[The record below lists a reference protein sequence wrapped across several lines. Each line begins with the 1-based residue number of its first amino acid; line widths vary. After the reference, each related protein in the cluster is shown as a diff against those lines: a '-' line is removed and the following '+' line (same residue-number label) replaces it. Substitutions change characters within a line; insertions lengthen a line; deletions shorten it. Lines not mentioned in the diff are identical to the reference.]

1 MNDVVMFTKNSKS
14 LLAKLMA
21 EEDISVQHK
30 NIETAYFDVKNR
42 VLALPL
48 WKDMSGT
55 LYDLL
60 VGHEVGHALY
70 TPSEEG
76 VLENAIKR
84 SNKAFVNVVEDA
96 RIEKLMKRKFPGLR
110 SSFFKG
116 YDELHDK
123 DFFGIQR
130 SDFGNMSFIDKINV
144 FFKYPSNQYD
154 LKGYFT
160 AEELPYVK
168 MVAETETFA
177 EVADVAEKIFNFISE
192 KVKEEK
198 ENQMQNSVAPSDAEE
213 NPDAQSIDVSSD
225 SSEKTEET
233 DGSGDADQQK
243 ESENENDNEG
253 SESSSEEKV
262 SANGGDNVEPSD
274 SEEKSTTSIGGKE
287 GGSGINDNE
296 FVSQTATDLADA
308 LKELIDHEASITYL
322 DIPKFNANDYIIQ
335 WTEVRDDLAKKLDMS
350 LITTEKMKNYW
361 TNSYTNLLAKHN
373 KTISYLVKEFEM
385 KKSADEYA
393 KSYIAKS
400 GNINSNKL
408 WSFQLNDD
416 IFKKKNVIPEGK
428 NHGMVMLVDW
438 SGSMHRQL
446 VKTVEQTIILA
457 TFCRRVGIPFE
468 VYNFS
473 DQNRSTV
480 DKYEILE
487 SLEVGDHVLSPNVK
501 LHCMLSH
508 KMKKSEFY
516 EACRQYI
523 NLAYA
528 NVYHIYGV
536 TYELDQYRMGG
547 TPLNDSLIILD
558 RVVDKF
564 RKENSVQKM
573 SFVVLTDGEAGD
585 HFQQVDETA
594 EGQKWISTKGF
605 SWRRTYNSSTV
616 FVKDKNTGTF
626 FSYDTKKHS
635 QTDAYLDYMKKKH
648 NASSIGFYVVNNLRD
663 LKSAIYNYMGKG
675 NVWTDTSSYL
685 KESRKNGFL
694 TATKC
699 GYDEYYI
706 LDMRNQGSEDELE
719 VSDSMTNAKI
729 AKQFAKFQ
737 SKKKTSRQLLNKFV
751 DLVK

>member
-21 EEDISVQHK
+21 EENISVQHK
-30 NIETAYFDVKNR
+30 NIETAYFDVRNR

-70 TPSEEG
+70 TPADEG

-123 DFFGIQR
+123 DFFGIT
-130 SDFGNMSFIDKINV
+130 DFGNMSFIDKINV

-160 AEELPYVK
+160 AEELSYVK

-177 EVADVAEKIFNFISE
+177 EVADVSEEIFNFISE
-192 KVKEEK
+192 KVKKEK
-198 ENQMQNSVAPSDAEE
+198 ENQMQSSFAPSDAEE
-213 NPDAQSIDVSSD
+213 NPDEQSIDTSSD
-225 SSEKTEET
+225 SSEEIEDT
-233 DGSGDADQQK
+233 DGSGDASQEK
-243 ESENENDNEG
+243 NSENESDDEG
-253 SESSSEEKV
+253 SDSSSEEKV
-262 SANGGDNVEPSD
+262 SANSGSPSA
-274 SEEKSTTSIGGKE
+274 SEKTSKTSIGGKE
-287 GGSGINDNE
+287 GGSGLNDSE
-296 FVSQTATDLADA
+296 FVSKTATDLADA
-308 LKELIDHEASITYL
+308 LKELIDHEATITYL
-322 DIPKFNANDYIIQ
+322 DIPKFNVNDYIIQ

-350 LITTEKMKNYW
+350 LIATEKMKNHW

-416 IFKKKNVIPEGK
+416 IFKKKSVIPEGK

-473 DQNRSTV
+473 DQNRSRG
-480 DKYEILE
+480 DKHAILD
-487 SLEVGDHVLSPNVK
+487 SLEVGDHVLSQNVK

-508 KMKKSEFY
+508 KMKKSDFY

-528 NVYHIYGV
+528 NVYCIYGV
-536 TYELDQYRMGG
+536 TYELEQYRMGG

-558 RVVDKF
+558 RVVERF

-585 HFQQVDETA
+585 HFEQVA
-594 EGQKWISTKGF
+594 ESSDGHRYISHNIF
-605 SWRRTYNSSTV
+605 SWRRTHKSTLV

-635 QTDAYLDYMKKKH
+635 QTDAYLDYMKNKH
-648 NASSIGFYVVNNLRD
+648 SAASIGFYVVNNIRD
-663 LKSAIYNYMGKG
+663 LKSAIYNYMDKQ
-675 NVWTDTSSYL
+675 NDWTAVSSYL
-685 KESRKNGFL
+685 KESRTKGFL

-719 VSDSMTNAKI
+719 VRDDMTNAKI

>member
-1 MNDVVMFTKNSKS
+1 M
-14 LLAKLMA
+14 
-21 EEDISVQHK
+21 
-30 NIETAYFDVKNR
+30 
-42 VLALPL
+42 
-48 WKDMSGT
+48 
-55 LYDLL
+55 
-60 VGHEVGHALY
+60 
-70 TPSEEG
+70 
-76 VLENAIKR
+76 
-84 SNKAFVNVVEDA
+84 
-96 RIEKLMKRKFPGLR
+96 
-110 SSFFKG
+110 
-116 YDELHDK
+116 
-123 DFFGIQR
+123 
-130 SDFGNMSFIDKINV
+130 

-160 AEELPYVK
+160 AEELSYVK

-177 EVADVAEKIFNFISE
+177 EVADVSEEIFNFISE
-192 KVKEEK
+192 KVKKEK
-198 ENQMQNSVAPSDAEE
+198 ENQMQSSFAPSDAEE
-213 NPDAQSIDVSSD
+213 NPDEQSIDTSSD
-225 SSEKTEET
+225 SSEEIEDT
-233 DGSGDADQQK
+233 DGSGDASQEK
-243 ESENENDNEG
+243 NSENESDDEG
-253 SESSSEEKV
+253 SDSSSEEKV
-262 SANGGDNVEPSD
+262 SANSGSPSA
-274 SEEKSTTSIGGKE
+274 SEKTSKTSIGGKE
-287 GGSGINDNE
+287 GGSGLNDSE
-296 FVSQTATDLADA
+296 FVSKTATDLADA
-308 LKELIDHEASITYL
+308 LKELIDHEATITYL
-322 DIPKFNANDYIIQ
+322 DIPKFNVNDYIIQ

-350 LITTEKMKNYW
+350 LIATEKMKNHW

-416 IFKKKNVIPEGK
+416 IFKKKSVIPEGK

-473 DQNRSTV
+473 DQNRSRG
-480 DKYEILE
+480 DKHAILD
-487 SLEVGDHVLSPNVK
+487 SLEVGDHVLSQNVK

-508 KMKKSEFY
+508 KMKKSDFY

-528 NVYHIYGV
+528 NVYCIYGV
-536 TYELDQYRMGG
+536 TYELEQYRMGG

-558 RVVDKF
+558 RVVERF

-585 HFQQVDETA
+585 HFEQVA
-594 EGQKWISTKGF
+594 ESSDGHRYISHNIF
-605 SWRRTYNSSTV
+605 SWRRTHKSTLV

-635 QTDAYLDYMKKKH
+635 QTDAYLDYMKNKH
-648 NASSIGFYVVNNLRD
+648 SAASIGFYVVNNIRD
-663 LKSAIYNYMGKG
+663 LKSAIYNYMDKQ
-675 NVWTDTSSYL
+675 NDWTAVSSYL
-685 KESRKNGFL
+685 KESRTKGFL

-719 VSDSMTNAKI
+719 VRDDMTNAKI